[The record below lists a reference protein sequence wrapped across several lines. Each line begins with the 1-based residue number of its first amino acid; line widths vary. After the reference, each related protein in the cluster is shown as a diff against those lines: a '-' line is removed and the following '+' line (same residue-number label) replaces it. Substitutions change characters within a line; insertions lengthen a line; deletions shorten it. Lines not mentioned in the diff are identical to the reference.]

1 MKGKV
6 KKIFSVLL
14 TLCLA
19 ASLLALPAQASNL
32 ADFPRLP
39 DDTSVVDDADMLSRD
54 TEQWLNAGNGTL
66 QDKCKG
72 ATIAVL
78 TVEDTG
84 ALSTED
90 YATQVFNDWG
100 VGSKKENN
108 GVLILLTR
116 TSTQYP
122 DGDYYAVLGKGLD
135 GTRLSSELSMLL
147 QKKME
152 DDFAAGN
159 YDAAVRSTVNAI
171 ADIIADEYGV
181 SLNGNA
187 APHRKSHF
195 WKNLLV
201 ALIWLAILGVVISM
215 FVGPGSGNGGSR
227 GGGRPIFVWMGGR
240 PGYYRRRYPRR
251 NYHPPYGGDFGGMGG
266 GSTGGFGSGR
276 SGGFGGFG
284 GSSGGFGGGSSGGF
298 GGMGGG
304 GSFGGGAGR
313 GR

>member
-1 MKGKV
+1 MRRNV
-6 KKIFSVLL
+6 KRMFALLL

-19 ASLLALPAQASNL
+19 ASLLVLPAQATNL

-39 DDTSVVDDADMLSRD
+39 KDTSVVDDADMLSRD
-54 TEQWLNAGNGTL
+54 TEQWLNEGNGTL

-84 ALSTED
+84 ALTTED

-100 VGSKKENN
+100 VGNKKENN
-108 GVLILLTR
+108 GVLLLLTR
-116 TSTQYP
+116 TSAQYP
-122 DGDYYAVLGKGLD
+122 DGDYYVSLGKGLD

-152 DDFAAGN
+152 DSFAAGD
-159 YDAAVRSTVNAI
+159 YDAAVRKTVSAI
-171 ADIIADEYGV
+171 AESIADEYGV
-181 SLNGNA
+181 SLTGSSVG
-187 APHRKSHF
+187 HKKSS
-195 WKNLLV
+195 WLKNLLV
-201 ALIWLAILGVVISM
+201 VLIWLAILGFVISM
-215 FVGPGSGNGGSR
+215 FAGHGGGSR
-227 GGGRPIFVWMGGR
+227 GGGRPIFVWMGSR
-240 PGYYRRRYPRR
+240 PGYYRRRYTHRPHGR
-251 NYHPPYGGDFGGMGG
+251 GGFGDFGGMGG

-276 SGGFGGFG
+276 GGFGGGF
-284 GSSGGFGGGSSGGF
+284 GGFGGGSSGGF

>member
-1 MKGKV
+1 MRSNV
-6 KKIFSVLL
+6 KRMFAVLL

-19 ASLLALPAQASNL
+19 ASLLALPVQATNL
-32 ADFPRLP
+32 ANFPRLP
-39 DDTSVVDDADMLSRD
+39 KDTSVVDDADMLSRD
-54 TEQWLNAGNGTL
+54 TEQWLNEGNGTL

-84 ALSTED
+84 ALTTED

-100 VGSKKENN
+100 VGNKKENN

-116 TSTQYP
+116 TSAQYP
-122 DGDYYAVLGKGLD
+122 DGDYYVALGKGLD
-135 GTRLSSELSMLL
+135 GTRLGSELSMLL

-152 DDFAAGN
+152 DDFADGD
-159 YDAAVRSTVNAI
+159 YDAAVRSTVKAI

-181 SLNGNA
+181 SLNGSSQG
-187 APHRKSHF
+187 HKRSGLL
-195 WKNLLV
+195 KNLLV
-201 ALIWLAILGVVISM
+201 ILFWLVLLGIVISM
-215 FVGPGSGNGGSR
+215 FAGPGGGSR
-227 GGGRPIFVWMGGR
+227 GGGRPIFVWMGSR

-251 NYHPPYGGDFGGMGG
+251 NYYPPYDHGGFGDFGGMGG

-276 SGGFGGFG
+276 SGGFG